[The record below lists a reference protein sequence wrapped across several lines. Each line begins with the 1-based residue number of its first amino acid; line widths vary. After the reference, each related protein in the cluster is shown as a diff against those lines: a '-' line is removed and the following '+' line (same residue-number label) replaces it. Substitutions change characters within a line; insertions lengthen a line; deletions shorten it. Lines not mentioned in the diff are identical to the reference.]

1 METFPADAHAIASLA
16 NRQQQGTKQ
25 LENSEVQ
32 EFDRAMMRRCIELA
46 RRALGKTAPNP
57 LVGSVIVRD
66 GKIVGEGFHP
76 GAGQPHA
83 EVFALRE
90 AGELAEGATVY
101 VNLEPCNH
109 YGRTP
114 PCSEALVKAK
124 VAKVVAGMVDPNP
137 LVAGTGLA
145 RLREAGIEV
154 VAGVEGEACQKLN
167 EAFVR
172 PDFVPPAFGNFEICD
187 DFGR

>member
-1 METFPADAHAIASLA
+1 MATFPTDASAIVSSS
-16 NRQQQGTKQ
+16 TQ
-25 LENSEVQ
+25 LKNSEIQ

-57 LVGSVIVRD
+57 LVGAVIVRD

-76 GAGQPHA
+76 GAGEPHA

-90 AGELAEGATVY
+90 AGELAAGATVY

-114 PCSEALVKAK
+114 PCSEALIQAK
-124 VAKVVAGMVDPNP
+124 VAKVVAGMV
-137 LVAGTGLA
+137 
-145 RLREAGIEV
+145 
-154 VAGVEGEACQKLN
+154 
-167 EAFVR
+167 
-172 PDFVPPAFGNFEICD
+172 
-187 DFGR
+187 